1 MGWALLGAS
10 SLLLGALV
18 AFAVPIP
25 RKVLGFIL
33 AFGAGVLIS
42 AVAYELVEEAVTVAA
57 DWYAVAIG
65 FPLGALVFFLGD
77 VAIDLRLKG
86 SSGGGGGLGIVLGA
100 VLDGIPE
107 SVVIGASLLT
117 GETASV
123 AVIVAVFLS
132 NIPESI
138 SASSDLLRGGWSR
151 WKVLL
156 LWVIVV
162 AASTLAAGLGYVA
175 LEGASGSWIAADP
188 GVRGGRDPDDARGR
202 DDPRGVRVHRAQQ
215 DRRPGAG
222 VRVRA
227 VGRAL
232 VRELGHPGAGHHVRR
247 LVAPG
252 MARHR
257 EQERLAFEREE
268 AQRCLRDDRGGPRD
282 VAEQGDLA
290 DVPPGPCS
298 DTGSP
303 ARVISTLPST
313 IT

>member
-42 AVAYELVEEAVTVAA
+42 AVAYELVEEAVTTAA
-57 DWYAVAIG
+57 DSYAVAIG

-86 SSGGGGGLGIVLGA
+86 SSGAGGGLGIVLGA

-107 SVVIGASLLT
+107 SVVIGASVLT

-151 WKVLL
+151 GRVLL

-162 AASTLAAGLGYVA
+162 AASTLSAGLGYVA
-175 LEGASGSWIAADP
+175 LEGASGSWISAIQAFAA
-188 GVRGGRDPDDARGR
+188 
-202 DDPRGVRVHRAQQ
+202 
-215 DRRPGAG
+215 GAILTMLADEM
-222 VRVRA
+222 VPEA
-227 VGRAL
+227 FEYTEHNKTVGLA
-232 VRELGHPGAGHHVRR
+232 
-247 LVAPG
+247 
-252 MARHR
+252 
-257 EQERLAFEREE
+257 LAFGF
-268 AQRCLRDDRGGPRD
+268 ALS
-282 VAEQGDLA
+282 AALSFA
-290 DVPPGPCS
+290 D
-298 DTGSP
+298 
-303 ARVISTLPST
+303 
-313 IT
+313 

>member
-42 AVAYELVEEAVTVAA
+42 AVAYELVEEAVTVSA
-57 DWYAVAIG
+57 DSYAVAIG

-77 VAIDLRLKG
+77 VAIDRRLKG

-156 LWVIVV
+156 LWAIVV
-162 AASTLAAGLGYVA
+162 AASGLAAGLGYVA
-175 LEGASGSWIAADP
+175 LEGASGSWIAAIQ
-188 GVRGGRDPDDARGR
+188 AF
-202 DDPRGVRVHRAQQ
+202 AA
-215 DRRPGAG
+215 GAILTMLADEM
-222 VRVRA
+222 VPEA
-227 VGRAL
+227 FEYTEHNKTVGLA
-232 VRELGHPGAGHHVRR
+232 
-247 LVAPG
+247 
-252 MARHR
+252 
-257 EQERLAFEREE
+257 LAFGF
-268 AQRCLRDDRGGPRD
+268 ALS
-282 VAEQGDLA
+282 AALSFA
-290 DVPPGPCS
+290 D
-298 DTGSP
+298 
-303 ARVISTLPST
+303 
-313 IT
+313 

>member
-42 AVAYELVEEAVTVAA
+42 AVAYELVEEAVTVSA
-57 DWYAVAIG
+57 DSYAVAIG

-77 VAIDLRLKG
+77 VAIDRRLKG
-86 SSGGGGGLGIVLGA
+86 SSGGMGGLGIVLGA

-138 SASSDLLRGGWSR
+138 SASSDLS
-151 WKVLL
+151 
-156 LWVIVV
+156 
-162 AASTLAAGLGYVA
+162 AG
-175 LEGASGSWIAADP
+175 D
-188 GVRGGRDPDDARGR
+188 GRDGR
-202 DDPRGVRVHRAQQ
+202 
-215 DRRPGAG
+215 
-222 VRVRA
+222 
-227 VGRAL
+227 
-232 VRELGHPGAGHHVRR
+232 
-247 LVAPG
+247 
-252 MARHR
+252 
-257 EQERLAFEREE
+257 
-268 AQRCLRDDRGGPRD
+268 CC
-282 VAEQGDLA
+282 
-290 DVPPGPCS
+290 CS
-298 DTGSP
+298 G
-303 ARVISTLPST
+303 
-313 IT
+313 

>member
-1 MGWALLGAS
+1 MAWALLGAS

-42 AVAYELVEEAVTVAA
+42 AVAYELVEEAVTTAA
-57 DWYAVAIG
+57 DSYAVAIG

-86 SSGGGGGLGIVLGA
+86 SSGAGGGLGIVLGA

-107 SVVIGASLLT
+107 SVVIGASVLT

-151 WKVLL
+151 GRVLL

-162 AASTLAAGLGYVA
+162 AASTLSAGLGYVA
-175 LEGASGSWIAADP
+175 LEGASGSWISAIQAFAA
-188 GVRGGRDPDDARGR
+188 
-202 DDPRGVRVHRAQQ
+202 
-215 DRRPGAG
+215 GAILTML
-222 VRVRA
+222 A
-227 VGRAL
+227 DEMIPEAYEYTEHNKTVGLA
-232 VRELGHPGAGHHVRR
+232 
-247 LVAPG
+247 
-252 MARHR
+252 
-257 EQERLAFEREE
+257 LAFGF
-268 AQRCLRDDRGGPRD
+268 ALS
-282 VAEQGDLA
+282 AALSFA
-290 DVPPGPCS
+290 D
-298 DTGSP
+298 
-303 ARVISTLPST
+303 
-313 IT
+313 

>member
-42 AVAYELVEEAVTVAA
+42 AVAYELVEEAVTTAA
-57 DWYAVAIG
+57 DSYAVAIG

-86 SSGGGGGLGIVLGA
+86 SSGAGGGLGIVLGA

-107 SVVIGASLLT
+107 SVVIGASVLT

-138 SASSDLLRGGWSR
+138 SASTDLLRGGWSR
-151 WKVLL
+151 GRVLL

-162 AASTLAAGLGYVA
+162 AASTLSAGLGYVA
-175 LEGASGSWIAADP
+175 LEGASGSWISAIQAFAA
-188 GVRGGRDPDDARGR
+188 
-202 DDPRGVRVHRAQQ
+202 
-215 DRRPGAG
+215 GAILTML
-222 VRVRA
+222 A
-227 VGRAL
+227 DEMIPEAYEHTEHNKTVGLA
-232 VRELGHPGAGHHVRR
+232 
-247 LVAPG
+247 
-252 MARHR
+252 
-257 EQERLAFEREE
+257 LAFGF
-268 AQRCLRDDRGGPRD
+268 ALS
-282 VAEQGDLA
+282 AALSFA
-290 DVPPGPCS
+290 D
-298 DTGSP
+298 
-303 ARVISTLPST
+303 
-313 IT
+313 

>member
-42 AVAYELVEEAVTVAA
+42 AVAYELVEEAVAVSANS
-57 DWYAVAIG
+57 YAVAIG

-77 VAIDLRLKG
+77 LAIDLRLKG

-138 SASSDLLRGGWSR
+138 SATSDLLRGGWSR

-162 AASTLAAGLGYVA
+162 TASTLAAGFGYVA
-175 LEGASGSWIAADP
+175 LEGASGSWIAAIQ
-188 GVRGGRDPDDARGR
+188 AF
-202 DDPRGVRVHRAQQ
+202 AA
-215 DRRPGAG
+215 GAILTMLADEMIPEAFEYTG
-222 VRVRA
+222 HNKT
-227 VGRAL
+227 VGLA
-232 VRELGHPGAGHHVRR
+232 
-247 LVAPG
+247 
-252 MARHR
+252 
-257 EQERLAFEREE
+257 LAFGF
-268 AQRCLRDDRGGPRD
+268 ALS
-282 VAEQGDLA
+282 AALSFA
-290 DVPPGPCS
+290 D
-298 DTGSP
+298 
-303 ARVISTLPST
+303 
-313 IT
+313 